1 MLVWSG
7 RTRLKTSQNTFLY
20 KAQSGAIMDEARM
33 NPPSV
38 ATTNQKAELIKKP
51 RTVEKF
57 IGFDGCKEKPFFLE

>member
-1 MLVWSG
+1 
-7 RTRLKTSQNTFLY
+7 
-20 KAQSGAIMDEARM
+20 MDEARM